1 MIPLYKTFFKEVV
14 TPHAP
19 LMTALVVLY
28 ELTIGVLLLHKGIAV
43 KLGLI
48 GGILFNLLLAPMW
61 IGQTF
66 FNLLLAALHVPLLW
80 HDFEQPLLFRRL
92 PHQADHDPFLSS

>member
-1 MIPLYKTFFKEVV
+1 
-14 TPHAP
+14 
-19 LMTALVVLY
+19 MTALVVLY

-66 FNLLLAALHVPLLW
+66 FNLLLAGLHVPLLW
-80 HDFEQPLLFRRL
+80 HDFEKPLIFWRL
-92 PHQADHDPFLSS
+92 PHQADHDP